1 MLSSFTSFA
10 QSFAHSFGFAPAP
23 AGIVAVLAVLVI
35 FGLVAG
41 IYQEAK
47 LRNALQKRRLPRA
60 TSYGSDEIEIQ
71 TRNDPGASA

>member
-1 MLSSFTSFA
+1 MLSSFASFA

-35 FGLVAG
+35 VGLVAG

-47 LRNALQKRRLPRA
+47 LRKTSQRRRLPRA
-60 TSYGSDEIEIQ
+60 TSYSSDEIEIQ
-71 TRNDPGASA
+71 VGTDPGART

>member
-35 FGLVAG
+35 AGLVAG

-47 LRNALQKRRLPRA
+47 LRKITKDLRRLP
-60 TSYGSDEIEIQ
+60 
-71 TRNDPGASA
+71 